1 MQNHIMNNSI
11 HITYNYEIDR
21 YIFNI
26 YVTIIIQIFQIKI
39 IFKKNKIL
47 IHCRFINIIRNYNVN
62 LFKGKFP
69 L

>member
-26 YVTIIIQIFQIKI
+26 YVTIII
-39 IFKKNKIL
+39 
-47 IHCRFINIIRNYNVN
+47 
-62 LFKGKFP
+62 
-69 L
+69 